1 MIRKLNILFALA
13 LVVSGVSVAVSQ
25 PAMAQSLPDVK
36 ALIIDF
42 ERVSTDSL
50 VGQDVNAQISQQ
62 NTRITTWE
70 ANTAAQL
77 NNERQ
82 ELERQRTII
91 APDAFEERAVAFQQR
106 ANAAQSQLQLLQ
118 ENLRNVNGQAQL
130 EIRRMLQPIVGAVMT
145 ERGGSIV
152 FDKRV
157 VWHSAS
163 GFDVTTAI
171 IDRLNQDLP
180 NYDLAFMALPEITAG
195 Q

>member
-1 MIRKLNILFALA
+1 MMKKFKIFFTLGLIA
-13 LVVSGVSVAVSQ
+13 SGVAFAISQ
-25 PAMAQSLPDVK
+25 PVAAQTLPEVK
-36 ALIIDF
+36 ALIINF
-42 ERVSTDSL
+42 ERVSAESL

-70 ANTAAQL
+70 ANISTQL
-77 NNERQ
+77 NTERQ

-106 ANAAQSQLQLLQ
+106 ANLAQSQLQQLQ
-118 ENLRNVNGQAQL
+118 ENLRSVNGQAQL
-130 EIRRMLQPIVGAVMT
+130 EIRRVLQPIVGAVMT

-157 VWHSAS
+157 IWHSAP
-163 GFDVTTAI
+163 GFDVTTNV
-171 IDRLNQDLP
+171 IDRLNQELP
-180 NYDLAFMALPEITAG
+180 NYDLAFMALPEITSA